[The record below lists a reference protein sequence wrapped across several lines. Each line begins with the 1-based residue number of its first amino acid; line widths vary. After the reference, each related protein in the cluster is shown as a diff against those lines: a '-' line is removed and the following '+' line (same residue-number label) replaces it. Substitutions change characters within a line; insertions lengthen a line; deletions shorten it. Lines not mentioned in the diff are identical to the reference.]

1 MSERGAEL
9 LAAVI
14 AAPDDDAP
22 RLAYAAW
29 LRAQGDARGELLGEF
44 IDAQCRLARQRP
56 NPQRRHELAE
66 RERELGK
73 SLRKELAA
81 EVKKAADHWEIRRG
95 FIDEIRADAGKLL
108 AGWQPLF
115 ATHPIRRLTLR
126 GVTVDQVRAL
136 VDTGVI
142 GRLVNLGLHGKL
154 GQKGVRILAEAPA
167 LAAIAKLNL
176 AGCRLGDDG
185 VAELLASPYLACTQ
199 LTLREND
206 IGGEGAEALAGA
218 PALARCR
225 ALFLAR
231 NQLGDGAVA
240 ALAGSAHLAGLEQL
254 GIGGN
259 EGITD
264 EGLEPLLA
272 PGVFPRMR
280 RLELEMLEL
289 DDDTRDALRERW
301 GAHVRF

>member
-1 MSERGAEL
+1 MSERGPEL

-29 LRAQGDARGELLGEF
+29 LSAQGDARGEF
-44 IDAQCRLARQRP
+44 IEAQCRLARQRP

-73 SLRKELAA
+73 SLRKEFAA

-108 AGWQPLF
+108 GGWQPLF

-136 VDTGVI
+136 VDTGLI

-206 IGGEGAEALAGA
+206 ISDEGAEALAGA

-231 NQLGDGAVA
+231 NQLGDEAVA

-264 EGLEPLLA
+264 EGMEPLLA